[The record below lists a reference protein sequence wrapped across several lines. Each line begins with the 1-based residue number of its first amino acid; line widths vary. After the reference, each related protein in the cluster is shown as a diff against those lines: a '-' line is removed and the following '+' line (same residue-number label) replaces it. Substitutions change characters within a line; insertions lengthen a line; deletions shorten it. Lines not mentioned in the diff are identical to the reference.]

1 MAVSQ
6 GYQSQGTEPITPS
19 SIGRDQ
25 KPLEDKFNSQV
36 WYQGTPGQAHQA
48 ELVIIVLRVPTQ
60 FPNRKQYPSEEKL
73 GKDYS
78 L

>member
-48 ELVIIVLRVPTQ
+48 ELVIIQTGNNTPQKRSSGRTTAS
-60 FPNRKQYPSEEKL
+60 NK
-73 GKDYS
+73 
-78 L
+78 